1 MLVDLK
7 NPIQKKLSNRILWI
21 QLAFLWKTFLAW
33 SKQHWDLGIYL
44 RAQLIYYTFSWK
56 NLIFKTFQPF
66 LQIEEVATIFAAE
79 EIIRKGELAEYMF
92 QNSAFRQDAL
102 NMESI
107 KDKTEDWKK
116 TRNEK
121 YIREA
126 GWHFKTLAV
135 QEVGAYS
142 KVFHGFWVFLT
153 TQLYH

>member
-1 MLVDLK
+1 
-7 NPIQKKLSNRILWI
+7 
-21 QLAFLWKTFLAW
+21 
-33 SKQHWDLGIYL
+33 
-44 RAQLIYYTFSWK
+44 
-56 NLIFKTFQPF
+56 
-66 LQIEEVATIFAAE
+66 
-79 EIIRKGELAEYMF
+79 MF

-135 QEVGAYS
+135 QEVGAY
-142 KVFHGFWVFLT
+142 KVFHGFCVFLT
-153 TQLYH
+153 YPTTYITKTGGRLMVF

>member
-1 MLVDLK
+1 MEK
-7 NPIQKKLSNRILWI
+7 FHFQNILSR
-21 QLAFLWKTFLAW
+21 K
-33 SKQHWDLGIYL
+33 S
-44 RAQLIYYTFSWK
+44 
-56 NLIFKTFQPF
+56 QPF

>member
-1 MLVDLK
+1 
-7 NPIQKKLSNRILWI
+7 
-21 QLAFLWKTFLAW
+21 
-33 SKQHWDLGIYL
+33 
-44 RAQLIYYTFSWK
+44 
-56 NLIFKTFQPF
+56 
-66 LQIEEVATIFAAE
+66 
-79 EIIRKGELAEYMF
+79 MF

-135 QEVGAYS
+135 QEVGAYLQNTVYHIP
-142 KVFHGFWVFLT
+142 KLAKHQRVLT
-153 TQLYH
+153 SICSEIPLANLGVHHELKRGKKSNLAGKCTVCFKG

>member
-1 MLVDLK
+1 
-7 NPIQKKLSNRILWI
+7 
-21 QLAFLWKTFLAW
+21 
-33 SKQHWDLGIYL
+33 
-44 RAQLIYYTFSWK
+44 
-56 NLIFKTFQPF
+56 
-66 LQIEEVATIFAAE
+66 
-79 EIIRKGELAEYMF
+79 MF

-135 QEVGAYS
+135 QEVGAYKLVMGLGS
-142 KVFHGFWVFLT
+142 KNQVLISQFWVAKFWL
-153 TQLYH
+153 LG

>member
-1 MLVDLK
+1 MFQTILRTWNTIPIRPNLK
-7 NPIQKKLSNRILWI
+7 IKS
-21 QLAFLWKTFLAW
+21 
-33 SKQHWDLGIYL
+33 G
-44 RAQLIYYTFSWK
+44 
-56 NLIFKTFQPF
+56 PF

-135 QEVGAYS
+135 QEVGAY
-142 KVFHGFWVFLT
+142 KVSDGFG
-153 TQLYH
+153 